1 MNGEWTA
8 ILVFSTSHALRIE
21 RLLTQAGVAS
31 KLIPVPRTLGSNC
44 GVCVR
49 IPRESKEQAADILD
63 RGDIETDGL
72 RDYS

>member
-21 RLLTQAGVAS
+21 RLLATAGLPT

-49 IPRESKEQAADILD
+49 IPRETKQRVAAILD
-63 RGDIETDGL
+63 GNDMETDGL
-72 RDYS
+72 RDFS